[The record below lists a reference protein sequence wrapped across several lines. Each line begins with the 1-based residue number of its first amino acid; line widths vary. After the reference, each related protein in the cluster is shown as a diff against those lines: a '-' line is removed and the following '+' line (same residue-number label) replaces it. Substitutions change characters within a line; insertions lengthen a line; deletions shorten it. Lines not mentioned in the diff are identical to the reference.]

1 MLLLAMV
8 VPIAGQTSVKSLPVN
23 LSKGEELLQVAAL
36 KDRYAALTIHM
47 KDDPQNK
54 RYYILTDGLRKGP
67 YNEVK
72 DLQSAF
78 DTSAFIY
85 AARNESDWY
94 VYEGTQKYG
103 PFSSVSKV
111 RSGDKK
117 HRCMFLATKGEYR
130 QVLYNRH
137 KVFGGNDII
146 SDCYDYALSA
156 DGSSYAYYMSG
167 LMADYFLYKNDT
179 QLGTYGHVEKMQL
192 SDDGR
197 DVAFLFERN
206 PLEYIAKGAKKE
218 ERYCGL
224 IRYMYPGSFG
234 EFAMIDT
241 LDNYMRPGDV
251 DFYRKN
257 YYPGYYY
264 SCQDSKGAWKLFHN
278 RQDMNVKER
287 EIHLVKAMPDGSVI
301 YAAKPAESGP
311 NNLDTTQFYIYVS
324 QQVVNGPYLEIRQLL
339 PSGNGSF
346 MAIEGRQAAG
356 WYLVLPSGGIGPFD
370 DIQPAEF
377 LGDAVVGFKAMYQ
390 GEWASMLMTGQGMT
404 IGSIVKDAGKPI
416 GIGIYS
422 EGNINIYLQ

>member
-1 MLLLAMV
+1 MRQGFVWIVLLFAMAG
-8 VPIAGQTSVKSLPVN
+8 PILGQTSVKSLPVN
-23 LSKGEELLQVAAL
+23 LSKGEEVLQVAAL
-36 KDRYAALTIHM
+36 NDRYAALTIHM

-78 DTSAFIY
+78 DTSSFIY

-94 VYEGTQKYG
+94 VYEGNQKYG

-111 RSGDKK
+111 RSGDKD
-117 HRCMFLATKGEYR
+117 HRCMFLATKGEFR
-130 QVLYNRH
+130 QVLHNRL
-137 KVFGGNDII
+137 KVLGGNDVM
-146 SDCYDYALSA
+146 SDCYDYELSSN
-156 DGSSYAYYMSG
+156 GRSYSYYMSG
-167 LMADYFLYKNDT
+167 FMADYFLYKDKI
-179 QLGTYGHVEKMQL
+179 QLGTYGQIEKMRL
-192 SDDGR
+192 SNDGR
-197 DVAFLFERN
+197 DVAFIFERN
-206 PLEYIAKGAKKE
+206 PIEYIAKRANKK

-251 DFYRKN
+251 DFYRKD

-264 SCQDSKGAWKLFHN
+264 SFQDKNGIWKLFHYHK
-278 RQDMNVKER
+278 DMNVKER
-287 EIHLVKAMPDGSVI
+287 EIHLIKAIPDGSVI
-301 YAAKPAESGP
+301 YAAKPTESGS
-311 NNLDTTQFYIYVS
+311 NNLDTAQFYIYMS
-324 QQVVNGPYLEIRQLL
+324 QQPVNGPYLEVRQLL
-339 PSGNGSF
+339 PFGNGSF

-377 LGDAVVGFKAMYQ
+377 LGDAVVGFKALY
-390 GEWASMLMTGQGMT
+390 
-404 IGSIVKDAGKPI
+404 
-416 GIGIYS
+416 
-422 EGNINIYLQ
+422 